1 MMPFMQHLKV
11 LVADDTSVSRMML
24 VDALNQI
31 GIRNVALSGDGE
43 QALKSMMASPCHIVL
58 SDFNMPKLDGLQ
70 LLKAL
75 REYGPTRQTV
85 FILVSGKGDKAII
98 EEGKKFGLNN
108 FLLKPFT
115 AAALKNCIEAVVGKL
130 V

>member
-1 MMPFMQHLKV
+1 MPFVQHLKV
-11 LVADDTSVSRMML
+11 MVADDTSVSRML
-24 VDALNQI
+24 LCDSLAQI
-31 GIRNVALSGDGE
+31 GIKNVALAGDGE
-43 QALKSMMASPCHIVL
+43 QALKSLMTNPCHIVF

-85 FILVSGKGDKAII
+85 FILVSGKGDRAII
-98 EEGKKFGLNN
+98 EQGKKLGLNN
-108 FLLKPFT
+108 FLLKPFSVPG
-115 AAALKNCIEAVVGKL
+115 LKACIEAVVGKL

>member
-1 MMPFMQHLKV
+1 MPYMQHLKV
-11 LVADDTSVSRMML
+11 LVADDTSVSRMLL
-24 VDALNQI
+24 VDSLSQI
-31 GIRNVALSGDGE
+31 GIKNVALAGDGE
-43 QALKSMMASPCHIVL
+43 QALKSLMANPCHIVF

-70 LLKAL
+70 LLRAL

-85 FILVSGKGDKAII
+85 FILVTGKGDRALI
-98 EEGKKFGLNN
+98 EQGKKFGLNN

-115 AAALKNCIEAVVGKL
+115 VDGLKKCIEAVVGKL